1 MMMKKKFAF
10 LFVAMGLFM
19 FASCSSEDSSNTQ
32 EATQIETE
40 AEVPPMN
47 YGDEGPVYCN
57 DSGEAVVQVLSMDE
71 KELSIRLLDRDM
83 ILELQRVEGE
93 GIVYKD
99 MNQNMT
105 TFESEEYQTMTVLYA
120 DGAEQPIELQLRN
133 GNAVVAE

>member
-1 MMMKKKFAF
+1 
-10 LFVAMGLFM
+10 
-19 FASCSSEDSSNTQ
+19 
-32 EATQIETE
+32 
-40 AEVPPMN
+40 
-47 YGDEGPVYCN
+47 
-57 DSGEAVVQVLSMDE
+57 MDE

-99 MNQNMT
+99 MNQNMI

-120 DGAEQPIELQLRN
+120 DAAEQPIELQLRN

>member
-1 MMMKKKFAF
+1 
-10 LFVAMGLFM
+10 
-19 FASCSSEDSSNTQ
+19 
-32 EATQIETE
+32 
-40 AEVPPMN
+40 MN

-99 MNQNMT
+99 MNQNMI

-120 DGAEQPIELQLRN
+120 DAAEQPIELQLRN